1 MVKSGRDRLNLEI
14 QRFHDFILPTKA
26 ETVARKHLIEQ
37 VRQHV
42 QSTLP
47 DYVLEVFGSQR
58 TGLAFAA
65 SDIDLRLLPAHV
77 TSDTTLAKL
86 PPSLEERDRRKSDLR
101 KLLKA
106 VGRNYRSDYLLPTLR
121 WARYPLL
128 SLQDRAS
135 GLDIQV
141 VLSNDTSVSREYMQ
155 RYTQDYP
162 YLPRVYS
169 VLKASLDIRGL
180 SDVFRGGIGS
190 YSLFMMIV
198 ASLKHKPHP
207 GDDAAGA
214 LENFLKFWAYFKTE
228 TYGVSI
234 EPPELFNRSEQ
245 AIMHEKVLEGV
256 LDGKSAPL
264 PQWMLTIRDPADET
278 NDLGRKAV
286 AWKHIQATW
295 KSLLTSLM
303 RATEQNTCIS
313 LLGGLV
319 GPIYIQQQAHRKIL
333 AAYGSS
339 LAEAG
344 KRLNTTSQGSP
355 VDVDASL
362 TVPKASEV
370 NELAAIAQA
379 VRNGTVMPTHS
390 SCEAEGDEGKGRVHR
405 WLTEDAEVPQHKD
418 TREAVSSMLGLDK
431 QVTTAKREE

>member
-1 MVKSGRDRLNLEI
+1 M
-14 QRFHDFILPTKA
+14 
-26 ETVARKHLIEQ
+26 
-37 VRQHV
+37 RQHV
-42 QSTLP
+42 HSTLP
-47 DYVLEVFGSQR
+47 DYVLEIFGSQR

-65 SDIDLRLLPAHV
+65 SDIDLRLVPAHV

-86 PPSLEERDRRKSDLR
+86 PPSLEERDRRKADLR
-101 KLLKA
+101 KLFKA
-106 VGRNYRSDYLLPTLR
+106 VGRNYKSDYLLPTLR

-135 GLDIQV
+135 GLDIQL
-141 VLSNDTSVSREYMQ
+141 VLSNDTSVSREHMQ
-155 RYTQDYP
+155 RYTQEYP

-207 GDDAAGA
+207 SNDAAGA
-214 LENFLKFWAYFKTE
+214 LENFLKFWAYLKTE
-228 TYGVSI
+228 THGVSI
-234 EPPELFNRSEQ
+234 EPPELFKKSEH
-245 AIMHEKVLEGV
+245 AIMHEKVLGDILV
-256 LDGKSAPL
+256 SVASMAQFAYTLTCLQDGKSAPL

-295 KSLLTSLM
+295 KSLLTSLI

-313 LLGGLV
+313 LLGALV
-319 GPIYIQQQAHRKIL
+319 GPIYTQQQAHRKIL
-333 AAYGSS
+333 AAYGRS

-355 VDVDASL
+355 VNADTSS
-362 TVPKASEV
+362 TVSKDSEV

-379 VRNGTVMPTHS
+379 VRNGRVVPAHS

-405 WLTEDAEVPQHKD
+405 WLTEDAEVAQHKD
-418 TREAVSSMLGLDK
+418 TREAFSSMLGLDK
-431 QVTTAKREE
+431 QVTTAKQEE